1 MCLPD
6 SEQPALEPVDMVW
19 QVSPS
24 HWAILGFVLLMAL
37 NADVEEACGRIAFVV
52 VPFMQMDFLL
62 GDASPLPVLG
72 GASFGACGRLI
83 FITLLCG
90 VIQAKT

>member
-6 SEQPALEPVDMVW
+6 SEQPALEPVDMVQ

-37 NADVEEACGRIAFVV
+37 NTDVEEACGRIAFVV
-52 VPFMQMDFLL
+52 VPFMHLE
-62 GDASPLPVLG
+62 DASPLPLLG